1 MLEML
6 CVNGNSAKIKVLR
19 TNAELVHNL
28 PCPYTL
34 DWMLKARMGLA
45 GPKGPTEKRSSELVG
60 GLYLVGAR
68 GKFCALITERQLTI
82 ERFDGKGVRLDLS
95 AIERMRHLK
104 IPMLPSGS
112 ILLGLV
118 AMYLGITT
126 IVAPISWLA
135 VGTGASI
142 ILANVVS
149 RYSILAIETGSG
161 DRHLISG
168 SESNLLKL
176 CLIVDRVRHGSP
188 IEEALLGLE
197 NLESEVPVFPS
208 IRDATGQLGQQSL
221 VSLPEYF
228 PPVNLAQ
235 ERKEDLQ
242 VETGFGS
249 EEKSD
254 FFDFP
259 AIGDFSEPKGVRE
272 SEIRETS
279 RTHES
284 SNSMKQNAYE
294 RAWGVTEAP
303 NWYQEKEEARVSDN
317 RIDTAFSDAAK
328 GLDMF
333 APGGL
338 FDSEASTESVGN
350 DMGLFDFDQD
360 IGSIEEVDKMK
371 SSAQMIKRAH
381 EEFGAPSEPYSGALL
396 PPPTDEA
403 VRQECRAGVVRQ
415 ARARQELRSQR
426 SSELGIQA
434 ANLEDYPALNK
445 LASTMSG
452 TRAVKSS
459 RSRGTSGGWLSRL
472 LSPSSSL
479 DRRESGKSTSSEIET
494 ERFQTSQHMR
504 LRSDQEHQAELT
516 SRIRAMRNTNIGS
529 STAKD
534 KLDSIVRSLSGERK
548 EHAIMID
555 GPNDSLKFGQLKP
568 TSSKD
573 DPNPLPGLRR
583 LG

>member
-1 MLEML
+1 ML
-6 CVNGNSAKIKVLR
+6 
-19 TNAELVHNL
+19 T
-28 PCPYTL
+28 
-34 DWMLKARMGLA
+34 ARMGLA
-45 GPKGPTEKRSSELVG
+45 GPMGPTEKRRSELVG

-95 AIERMRHLK
+95 AIDRMRHLK

-112 ILLGLV
+112 ILLGLI
-118 AMYLGITT
+118 AIYLGITT

-142 ILANVVS
+142 ILANLVS

-208 IRDATGQLGQQSL
+208 ISDASGQLGQQSR

-228 PPVNLAQ
+228 PQMSLAQ

-242 VETGFGS
+242 PETGFVID
-249 EEKSD
+249 EKSD
-254 FFDFP
+254 SLGFP
-259 AIGDFSEPKGVRE
+259 SIGGFSEPGEVGE
-272 SEIRETS
+272 YEIREAID
-279 RTHES
+279 THGPGS
-284 SNSMKQNAYE
+284 STKQNAYE

-303 NWYQEKEEARVSDN
+303 NWYQEKEEAKISDN
-317 RIDTAFSDAAK
+317 RINTAFSDAAK
-328 GLDMF
+328 DLDMF

-338 FDSEASTESVGN
+338 FDSEASTETVGN
-350 DMGLFDFDQD
+350 EMGLFDFDRD
-360 IGSIEEVDKMK
+360 VVAVEEVDKPQ

-381 EEFGAPSEPYSGALL
+381 EEFGAPSEPYSGGLL

-403 VRQECRAGVVRQ
+403 VREECRAGVVRQ
-415 ARARQELRSQR
+415 ARARQELRNQR
-426 SSELGIQA
+426 YSELGIQA
-434 ANLEDYPALNK
+434 TNLEDYPALNK

-452 TRAVKSS
+452 TGAAKSI
-459 RSRGTSGGWLSRL
+459 RRRGASGGWLARL

-479 DRRESGKSTSSEIET
+479 DGRESSNRTSSEIET
-494 ERFQTSQHMR
+494 ERFQTSQHVR
-504 LRSDQEHQAELT
+504 LRSDQDHQSELT
-516 SRIRAMRNTNIGS
+516 SRIRTLRNTNIGS

-534 KLDSIVRSLSGERK
+534 KLDSIVRNLSGERN
-548 EHAIMID
+548 ENRFIVD
-555 GPNDSLKFGQLKP
+555 GPNDSLKFSQLKP
-568 TSSKD
+568 TSSRD

>member
-1 MLEML
+1 
-6 CVNGNSAKIKVLR
+6 
-19 TNAELVHNL
+19 
-28 PCPYTL
+28 
-34 DWMLKARMGLA
+34 MGLA
-45 GPKGPTEKRSSELVG
+45 GPMGPTEKRRSELVG

-95 AIERMRHLK
+95 AIDRMRHLK

-112 ILLGLV
+112 ILLGLIAV
-118 AMYLGITT
+118 YLGITT

-168 SESNLLKL
+168 SESSLLKL

-208 IRDATGQLGQQSL
+208 IRDATGQLGQQPR
-221 VSLPEYF
+221 VALPEYF
-228 PPVNLAQ
+228 PPMDLAQ
-235 ERKEDLQ
+235 EKKEDLQ
-242 VETGFGS
+242 AETGFGIG
-249 EEKSD
+249 ENSD
-254 FFDFP
+254 FFGFSSV
-259 AIGDFSEPKGVRE
+259 GDFSEPKEIRE
-272 SEIRETS
+272 SEIIDADHS
-279 RTHES
+279 HKPS
-284 SNSMKQNAYE
+284 SSTKQNAYE

-303 NWYQEKEEARVSDN
+303 NWYQEKEEPGISDN

-333 APGGL
+333 SPGGL
-338 FDSEASTESVGN
+338 FDSEADKEAVGN
-350 DMGLFDFDQD
+350 DMGLFDTDRD
-360 IGSIEEVDKMK
+360 LVSNEEVDKLQ

-381 EEFGAPSEPYSGALL
+381 EEFGAPSEPYTGELL

-403 VRQECRAGVVRQ
+403 VRKECRAGVVRQ
-415 ARARQELRSQR
+415 ARARQELRSRR
-426 SSELGIQA
+426 SSELGIQTT
-434 ANLEDYPALNK
+434 NLEDYPALNK

-452 TRAVKSS
+452 TGSTKSI
-459 RSRGTSGGWLSRL
+459 RRRGSSGGWLSRL
-472 LSPSSSL
+472 LSPGSSL
-479 DRRESGKSTSSEIET
+479 DGRESGKRASSEIET

-504 LRSDQEHQAELT
+504 LRSDQDHQAELT
-516 SRIRAMRNTNIGS
+516 SRIRTMRNTNIGS
-529 STAKD
+529 STARD
-534 KLDSIVRSLSGERK
+534 KLDSIVRNLSGERNDN
-548 EHAIMID
+548 AVTID
-555 GPNDSLKFGQLKP
+555 GPNDSLKFSQLKP
-568 TSSKD
+568 TSSRD

>member
-1 MLEML
+1 
-6 CVNGNSAKIKVLR
+6 
-19 TNAELVHNL
+19 
-28 PCPYTL
+28 
-34 DWMLKARMGLA
+34 MGLA
-45 GPKGPTEKRSSELVG
+45 GPMGPTEKRRSELVG

-112 ILLGLV
+112 ILLGLI
-118 AMYLGITT
+118 AIYLGITT
-126 IVAPISWLA
+126 IVAPMSWLA

-161 DRHLISG
+161 DRHLVSG

-176 CLIVDRVRHGSP
+176 CLIVDRIRHGSP

-208 IRDATGQLGQQSL
+208 IRDATGQLGQESR

-228 PPVNLAQ
+228 PPVNFSQ

-242 VETGFGS
+242 VETRLDREERS
-249 EEKSD
+249 E

-259 AIGDFSEPKGVRE
+259 SMGDFSKPKEVDD
-272 SEIRETS
+272 SEIG
-279 RTHES
+279 ES
-284 SNSMKQNAYE
+284 IRPDVPVSSTKQNAYE

-303 NWYQEKEEARVSDN
+303 NWYKEKEKDRVSDS

-338 FDSEASTESVGN
+338 FDSEVTTESVGN

-360 IGSIEEVDKMK
+360 VVSVEEEDRVR
-371 SSAQMIKRAH
+371 SSSQMIKRAH

-415 ARARQELRSQR
+415 ARARQELRNQG
-426 SSELGIQA
+426 SSELPIQT

-452 TRAVKSS
+452 SRAKNSNRSS
-459 RSRGTSGGWLSRL
+459 GASGGWLSRL

-479 DRRESGKSTSSEIET
+479 DRRGSGKRGSSEIET

-504 LRSDQEHQAELT
+504 LRSDQDHQAELT
-516 SRIRAMRNTNIGS
+516 SRIRAMRNTNIGT

-534 KLDSIVRSLSGERK
+534 KLDSIVRNLSGERN
-548 EHAIMID
+548 EQAIMID
-555 GPNDSLKFGQLKP
+555 GPNDSLKFSQLKP

>member
-1 MLEML
+1 ML
-6 CVNGNSAKIKVLR
+6 
-19 TNAELVHNL
+19 T
-28 PCPYTL
+28 
-34 DWMLKARMGLA
+34 ARMGLA
-45 GPKGPTEKRSSELVG
+45 GPKGPTEWRRSELVG

-95 AIERMRHLK
+95 AIDRMRHLK

-112 ILLGLV
+112 ILLGLI
-118 AMYLGITT
+118 AIYLGITT

-142 ILANVVS
+142 ILANLVS

-208 IRDATGQLGQQSL
+208 ISDASGQLGQKSR
-221 VSLPEYF
+221 VYLPEYF
-228 PPVNLAQ
+228 PQMSLAQ

-242 VETGFGS
+242 PETGFVMD
-249 EEKSD
+249 EKSD
-254 FFDFP
+254 SLGFP
-259 AIGDFSEPKGVRE
+259 SIGGFSEPGEVGE
-272 SEIRETS
+272 YEIREAID
-279 RTHES
+279 THGPGS
-284 SNSMKQNAYE
+284 STKQNAYE

-303 NWYQEKEEARVSDN
+303 NWYQEKEEAKISDN
-317 RIDTAFSDAAK
+317 RINTAFSDAAK
-328 GLDMF
+328 DLDMF

-338 FDSEASTESVGN
+338 FDSEASTETVGN
-350 DMGLFDFDQD
+350 EMGLFDLDRD
-360 IGSIEEVDKMK
+360 VVAVEEVDKPQ

-381 EEFGAPSEPYSGALL
+381 EEFGAPSEPYSGGLL

-403 VRQECRAGVVRQ
+403 VREECRAGVVRQ
-415 ARARQELRSQR
+415 ARARQELRNQR
-426 SSELGIQA
+426 YSELGIQA
-434 ANLEDYPALNK
+434 TNLEDYPALNK

-452 TRAVKSS
+452 TGAAKSI
-459 RSRGTSGGWLSRL
+459 RRRGASGGWLARL

-479 DRRESGKSTSSEIET
+479 DGRESSNRTSSEIET
-494 ERFQTSQHMR
+494 ERFQTSQHVR
-504 LRSDQEHQAELT
+504 LRSDQDHQSELT
-516 SRIRAMRNTNIGS
+516 SRIRTLRNTNIGS

-534 KLDSIVRSLSGERK
+534 KLDSIVRNLSGERN
-548 EHAIMID
+548 ENRFIVD
-555 GPNDSLKFGQLKP
+555 GPNDSLKFSQLKP
-568 TSSKD
+568 TSSRD

>member
-1 MLEML
+1 
-6 CVNGNSAKIKVLR
+6 
-19 TNAELVHNL
+19 
-28 PCPYTL
+28 
-34 DWMLKARMGLA
+34 MGLA
-45 GPKGPTEKRSSELVG
+45 GPMGPTEKRRSELVG

-95 AIERMRHLK
+95 AIDRMRHLK

-112 ILLGLV
+112 ILLGLI
-118 AMYLGITT
+118 AIYLGITT

-161 DRHLISG
+161 DRHLVSG

-208 IRDATGQLGQQSL
+208 IRDATGQLGQQSQ

-228 PPVNLAQ
+228 PPMDLAQ
-235 ERKEDLQ
+235 ERKENLQ
-242 VETGFGS
+242 AETGFGT

-254 FFDFP
+254 LFDFP
-259 AIGDFSEPKGVRE
+259 TVVDFSEPEEDRE
-272 SEIRETS
+272 REIREAS
-279 RTHES
+279 HAQQS
-284 SNSMKQNAYE
+284 SSSTKQNAYE

-303 NWYQEKEEARVSDN
+303 NWYQEKEEPSISDN

-350 DMGLFDFDQD
+350 DMGLFDFDRDVVAVQ
-360 IGSIEEVDKMK
+360 EVDKLQ

-403 VRQECRAGVVRQ
+403 VRDECRAGVVRQ
-415 ARARQELRSQR
+415 ARARQELRSRR
-426 SSELGIQA
+426 SSELGIQTT
-434 ANLEDYPALNK
+434 NLEDYPALNK

-452 TRAVKSS
+452 TGTTKSI
-459 RSRGTSGGWLSRL
+459 RRRGSSGGWLSRL

-479 DRRESGKSTSSEIET
+479 DGRVSGKRASSEIET

-504 LRSDQEHQAELT
+504 LRSDQDHQAELT
-516 SRIRAMRNTNIGS
+516 SRIRTMRNTNIGS

-534 KLDSIVRSLSGERK
+534 KLDSIVRNLSGERN
-548 EHAIMID
+548 ENAVTID
-555 GPNDSLKFGQLKP
+555 GPNDSLKFSQLKP
-568 TSSKD
+568 TSSRD

>member
-1 MLEML
+1 
-6 CVNGNSAKIKVLR
+6 
-19 TNAELVHNL
+19 
-28 PCPYTL
+28 
-34 DWMLKARMGLA
+34 MGLA
-45 GPKGPTEKRSSELVG
+45 GPMGPTEKRRSELVG

-95 AIERMRHLK
+95 AIDRMRHLK

-112 ILLGLV
+112 ILLGLI
-118 AMYLGITT
+118 AIYLGITT

-208 IRDATGQLGQQSL
+208 IRDATGQLGQQSR

-228 PPVNLAQ
+228 PPMDLAQ

-242 VETGFGS
+242 AKTGFGI

-254 FFDFP
+254 FFSFP
-259 AIGDFSEPKGVRE
+259 SVEDFSKPEEVRE
-272 SEIRETS
+272 PEIREAS
-279 RTHES
+279 HAQES
-284 SNSMKQNAYE
+284 GSSTKQNAYE

-303 NWYQEKEEARVSDN
+303 NWYQEKEEPSISDN

-350 DMGLFDFDQD
+350 DMGLFDFDRD
-360 IGSIEEVDKMK
+360 LVAVEEVDKLQ

-415 ARARQELRSQR
+415 ARARQELRSRR
-426 SSELGIQA
+426 SSELGIQTT
-434 ANLEDYPALNK
+434 NLEDYPALNK

-452 TRAVKSS
+452 TGTTKSI
-459 RSRGTSGGWLSRL
+459 RRGGSSGGWLSRL

-479 DRRESGKSTSSEIET
+479 DGRVSGKRTSSEIET

-504 LRSDQEHQAELT
+504 LRSDQDHQAELT
-516 SRIRAMRNTNIGS
+516 SRIRTMRNTNIGS

-534 KLDSIVRSLSGERK
+534 KLDSIVRNLSGERN
-548 EHAIMID
+548 ENAVTID
-555 GPNDSLKFGQLKP
+555 GPNDSLKFSQLKP
-568 TSSKD
+568 TSSRD

>member
-1 MLEML
+1 
-6 CVNGNSAKIKVLR
+6 
-19 TNAELVHNL
+19 
-28 PCPYTL
+28 
-34 DWMLKARMGLA
+34 MGLA
-45 GPKGPTEKRSSELVG
+45 GPMGPTEKRRSELVG

-95 AIERMRHLK
+95 AIDRMRHLK

-112 ILLGLV
+112 ILLGLI
-118 AMYLGITT
+118 AIYLGITT

-161 DRHLISG
+161 DRHLVSG

-208 IRDATGQLGQQSL
+208 IRDATGQLGQQSQ

-228 PPVNLAQ
+228 PPMDLAQ
-235 ERKEDLQ
+235 ERKENLQ
-242 VETGFGS
+242 AETGFGT

-254 FFDFP
+254 LFDFP
-259 AIGDFSEPKGVRE
+259 TVVDFSEPEEDRE
-272 SEIRETS
+272 REIREAS
-279 RTHES
+279 HAQQS
-284 SNSMKQNAYE
+284 SSSTKQNAYE

-303 NWYQEKEEARVSDN
+303 NWYQEKEEPSISDN

-350 DMGLFDFDQD
+350 DMGLFDFDRDVVAVQ
-360 IGSIEEVDKMK
+360 EVDKLQ

-403 VRQECRAGVVRQ
+403 VRDECRAGVVRQ
-415 ARARQELRSQR
+415 ARARQELRSR
-426 SSELGIQA
+426 RPSELGIQTT
-434 ANLEDYPALNK
+434 NLEDYPALNK
-445 LASTMSG
+445 LASTMTG
-452 TRAVKSS
+452 TGATKSI
-459 RSRGTSGGWLSRL
+459 RRRGSSGGWLSRL

-479 DRRESGKSTSSEIET
+479 DGRESGKRTSSEIEV

-504 LRSDQEHQAELT
+504 LRSDQDHQAELT
-516 SRIRAMRNTNIGS
+516 SRIRTMRNTNIGS

-534 KLDSIVRSLSGERK
+534 KLDSIVRNLSGERN
-548 EHAIMID
+548 ENAVTID
-555 GPNDSLKFGQLKP
+555 GPNDSLKFSQLKP
-568 TSSKD
+568 TSSRD

>member
-1 MLEML
+1 
-6 CVNGNSAKIKVLR
+6 
-19 TNAELVHNL
+19 
-28 PCPYTL
+28 
-34 DWMLKARMGLA
+34 MGLA
-45 GPKGPTEKRSSELVG
+45 GPMGPTEKRRSELVG

-95 AIERMRHLK
+95 AIDRMRHLK

-112 ILLGLV
+112 ILLGLI
-118 AMYLGITT
+118 AIYLGITT

-142 ILANVVS
+142 ILANLVS

-208 IRDATGQLGQQSL
+208 ISDASGQLGQQSR

-228 PPVNLAQ
+228 PQMSLAQ

-242 VETGFGS
+242 PETGFVMD
-249 EEKSD
+249 EKSD
-254 FFDFP
+254 SLGFP
-259 AIGDFSEPKGVRE
+259 SIGGFSEPGEVGE
-272 SEIRETS
+272 YEIRDAID
-279 RTHES
+279 THGPGS
-284 SNSMKQNAYE
+284 STKQNAYE

-303 NWYQEKEEARVSDN
+303 NWYQEKEEAKISDN
-317 RIDTAFSDAAK
+317 RINTAFSDAAK
-328 GLDMF
+328 DLDMF

-338 FDSEASTESVGN
+338 FDSEASTETVGN
-350 DMGLFDFDQD
+350 EMGLFDFDRD
-360 IGSIEEVDKMK
+360 LVAVEEVDKPQ

-381 EEFGAPSEPYSGALL
+381 EEFGAPSEPYSGGLL

-403 VRQECRAGVVRQ
+403 VREECRAGVVRQ
-415 ARARQELRSQR
+415 ARARQELRNQR
-426 SSELGIQA
+426 YSELGIQA
-434 ANLEDYPALNK
+434 TNLEDYPALNK

-452 TRAVKSS
+452 TGAAKSI
-459 RSRGTSGGWLSRL
+459 RRRGASGGWLARL

-479 DRRESGKSTSSEIET
+479 DGRESSNRTSSEIET
-494 ERFQTSQHMR
+494 ERFQTSQHVR
-504 LRSDQEHQAELT
+504 LRSDQDHQSELT
-516 SRIRAMRNTNIGS
+516 SRIRTLRNTNIGS

-534 KLDSIVRSLSGERK
+534 KLDSIVRNLSGERN
-548 EHAIMID
+548 ENRFIVD
-555 GPNDSLKFGQLKP
+555 GPNDSLKFSQLKP
-568 TSSKD
+568 TSSRD

>member
-1 MLEML
+1 
-6 CVNGNSAKIKVLR
+6 
-19 TNAELVHNL
+19 
-28 PCPYTL
+28 
-34 DWMLKARMGLA
+34 MGLA
-45 GPKGPTEKRSSELVG
+45 GPMGPTEKRRSELVG

-95 AIERMRHLK
+95 AIDRMRHLK

-112 ILLGLV
+112 ILLGLI
-118 AMYLGITT
+118 AIYLGITT

-208 IRDATGQLGQQSL
+208 IRDATGQLGQQSR

-228 PPVNLAQ
+228 PPIDLAQ

-242 VETGFGS
+242 AKTGFGI

-254 FFDFP
+254 FFSFP
-259 AIGDFSEPKGVRE
+259 SVEDFSKPEEVRE
-272 SEIRETS
+272 PEIREAS
-279 RTHES
+279 HAQES
-284 SNSMKQNAYE
+284 GSSTKQNAYE

-303 NWYQEKEEARVSDN
+303 NWYQEKEEPSISDN

-350 DMGLFDFDQD
+350 DMGLFDFDRDAIAVQ
-360 IGSIEEVDKMK
+360 EVDKLQ

-403 VRQECRAGVVRQ
+403 VREECRAGVVRQ
-415 ARARQELRSQR
+415 ARARQELRSRR
-426 SSELGIQA
+426 SSELGIQTT
-434 ANLEDYPALNK
+434 NLEDYPALNK

-452 TRAVKSS
+452 TGSTKSI
-459 RSRGTSGGWLSRL
+459 RRRGSSGGWLSRL

-479 DRRESGKSTSSEIET
+479 DGRDSGKRASSVIEI

-504 LRSDQEHQAELT
+504 LRSDQDHQAELT
-516 SRIRAMRNTNIGS
+516 SRIRTMRNTNIGS

-534 KLDSIVRSLSGERK
+534 KLDSIVRNLSGERN
-548 EHAIMID
+548 ENAVTID
-555 GPNDSLKFGQLKP
+555 GPNDSLKFSQLKP
-568 TSSKD
+568 TSSRD

>member
-1 MLEML
+1 
-6 CVNGNSAKIKVLR
+6 
-19 TNAELVHNL
+19 
-28 PCPYTL
+28 
-34 DWMLKARMGLA
+34 MGLA
-45 GPKGPTEKRSSELVG
+45 GPMGPTEKRRSELVG

-95 AIERMRHLK
+95 AIDRMRHLK

-112 ILLGLV
+112 ILLGLI
-118 AMYLGITT
+118 AIYLGITT

-208 IRDATGQLGQQSL
+208 IRDATGQLGQQSR

-228 PPVNLAQ
+228 PPMDLAQ

-242 VETGFGS
+242 AETGFGI

-254 FFDFP
+254 FFSFP
-259 AIGDFSEPKGVRE
+259 SVEDFSKPEEVRE
-272 SEIRETS
+272 PEIREAS
-279 RTHES
+279 HAQES
-284 SNSMKQNAYE
+284 GSSTKQNAYE

-303 NWYQEKEEARVSDN
+303 NWYQEKEEPSISDN

-350 DMGLFDFDQD
+350 DMGLFDFDRD
-360 IGSIEEVDKMK
+360 VVAVEEVDKLQ

-415 ARARQELRSQR
+415 ARARQELRSRR
-426 SSELGIQA
+426 SSELGIQTT
-434 ANLEDYPALNK
+434 NLEDYPALNK

-452 TRAVKSS
+452 TGTTKSI
-459 RSRGTSGGWLSRL
+459 RRRGSSGGWLSRL

-479 DRRESGKSTSSEIET
+479 DGRVSGKRTSSEIET

-504 LRSDQEHQAELT
+504 LRSDQDHQAELT
-516 SRIRAMRNTNIGS
+516 SRIRTMRNTNIGS

-534 KLDSIVRSLSGERK
+534 KLDSIVRNLSGERN
-548 EHAIMID
+548 ENAVTID
-555 GPNDSLKFGQLKP
+555 GPNDSLKFSQLKP
-568 TSSKD
+568 TSSRD

>member
-1 MLEML
+1 ML
-6 CVNGNSAKIKVLR
+6 
-19 TNAELVHNL
+19 T
-28 PCPYTL
+28 
-34 DWMLKARMGLA
+34 ARMGLA
-45 GPKGPTEKRSSELVG
+45 GPMGPTEKRRSELVG

-95 AIERMRHLK
+95 AIDRMRHLK

-112 ILLGLV
+112 ILLGLI
-118 AMYLGITT
+118 AIYLGITT

-142 ILANVVS
+142 ILANLVS

-208 IRDATGQLGQQSL
+208 ISDVSGQLGQQSR

-228 PPVNLAQ
+228 PQMSLAQ

-242 VETGFGS
+242 SETGFGMD
-249 EEKSD
+249 EKSD
-254 FFDFP
+254 SFGFP
-259 AIGDFSEPKGVRE
+259 SIGGFSEPGEVGE
-272 SEIRETS
+272 YEIREENNP
-279 RTHES
+279 HGS
-284 SNSMKQNAYE
+284 SSSTKQNAYE

-303 NWYQEKEEARVSDN
+303 NWYQEKEEAKISDN
-317 RIDTAFSDAAK
+317 RINTAFSDAAK
-328 GLDMF
+328 DLDMF

-338 FDSEASTESVGN
+338 FDSEASTETVGN
-350 DMGLFDFDQD
+350 EMGLFDFDRD
-360 IGSIEEVDKMK
+360 VVAVEEVDKPQ

-381 EEFGAPSEPYSGALL
+381 EEFGAPSEPYSGGLL

-403 VRQECRAGVVRQ
+403 VREECRAGVVRQ
-415 ARARQELRSQR
+415 ARARQELRNQR
-426 SSELGIQA
+426 YSELGIQA
-434 ANLEDYPALNK
+434 TNLEDYPALNK

-452 TRAVKSS
+452 TGAAKSI
-459 RSRGTSGGWLSRL
+459 RRRGASGGWLARL

-479 DRRESGKSTSSEIET
+479 DGRESSNRTSSEIET
-494 ERFQTSQHMR
+494 ERFQTSQHVR
-504 LRSDQEHQAELT
+504 LRSDQDHQSELT
-516 SRIRAMRNTNIGS
+516 SRIRTLRNTNIGS

-534 KLDSIVRSLSGERK
+534 KLDSIVRNLSGERN
-548 EHAIMID
+548 ENRFIVD
-555 GPNDSLKFGQLKP
+555 GPNDSLKFSQLKP
-568 TSSKD
+568 TSSRD

>member
-1 MLEML
+1 
-6 CVNGNSAKIKVLR
+6 
-19 TNAELVHNL
+19 
-28 PCPYTL
+28 
-34 DWMLKARMGLA
+34 MGLA
-45 GPKGPTEKRSSELVG
+45 GPMGPTEKRRSELVG

-95 AIERMRHLK
+95 AIDRMRHLK

-112 ILLGLV
+112 ILLGLIAV
-118 AMYLGITT
+118 YLGITT

-149 RYSILAIETGSG
+149 RYSILAIETSSG

-168 SESNLLKL
+168 SESSLLKL

-208 IRDATGQLGQQSL
+208 IRDATGQLGQQPR
-221 VSLPEYF
+221 VALPEYF
-228 PPVNLAQ
+228 PPMDLAQ
-235 ERKEDLQ
+235 EKKEDLQ
-242 VETGFGS
+242 AETGFGIG
-249 EEKSD
+249 ENSD
-254 FFDFP
+254 FFGFSSV
-259 AIGDFSEPKGVRE
+259 GDFSEPKEVRE
-272 SEIRETS
+272 SEIIEADHS
-279 RTHES
+279 HKPS
-284 SNSMKQNAYE
+284 SSTKQNAYE

-303 NWYQEKEEARVSDN
+303 NWYQEKEEPGISDN

-338 FDSEASTESVGN
+338 FDSEANKEAVGN
-350 DMGLFDFDQD
+350 DMGLFDTDRD
-360 IGSIEEVDKMK
+360 LVSNEEVDKLQ

-381 EEFGAPSEPYSGALL
+381 EEFGAPSEPYTGELL

-403 VRQECRAGVVRQ
+403 VRKECRAGVVRQ
-415 ARARQELRSQR
+415 ARARQELRSRR
-426 SSELGIQA
+426 SSELGIQTT
-434 ANLEDYPALNK
+434 NLEDYPALNK

-452 TRAVKSS
+452 TGSTKSI
-459 RSRGTSGGWLSRL
+459 RRRGSSGGWLSRL

-479 DRRESGKSTSSEIET
+479 DGRDSGKRASSVIEI

-504 LRSDQEHQAELT
+504 LRSDQDHQAELT
-516 SRIRAMRNTNIGS
+516 SRIRTMRNTNIGS
-529 STAKD
+529 STARD
-534 KLDSIVRSLSGERK
+534 KLDSIVRNLSGERNDN
-548 EHAIMID
+548 AVTID
-555 GPNDSLKFGQLKP
+555 GPNDSLKFSQLKP
-568 TSSKD
+568 TSSRD

>member
-1 MLEML
+1 M
-6 CVNGNSAKIKVLR
+6 
-19 TNAELVHNL
+19 
-28 PCPYTL
+28 
-34 DWMLKARMGLA
+34 
-45 GPKGPTEKRSSELVG
+45 GPTEKRRSELVG

-95 AIERMRHLK
+95 AIDRMRHLK

-112 ILLGLV
+112 ILLGLI
-118 AMYLGITT
+118 AIYLGITT

-142 ILANVVS
+142 ILANLVS

-208 IRDATGQLGQQSL
+208 ISDASGQLGQQSR

-228 PPVNLAQ
+228 PQMSLAQ

-242 VETGFGS
+242 PETGFVMD
-249 EEKSD
+249 EKSD
-254 FFDFP
+254 SLGFP
-259 AIGDFSEPKGVRE
+259 SIGGFSEPGEVGE
-272 SEIRETS
+272 YEIREAID
-279 RTHES
+279 THGPGS
-284 SNSMKQNAYE
+284 STKQNAYE

-303 NWYQEKEEARVSDN
+303 NWYQEKEEAKISDN
-317 RIDTAFSDAAK
+317 RINTAFSDAAK
-328 GLDMF
+328 DLDMF

-338 FDSEASTESVGN
+338 FDSEASTETVGN
-350 DMGLFDFDQD
+350 EMGLFDFDRD
-360 IGSIEEVDKMK
+360 VVAVEEVDKPQ

-403 VRQECRAGVVRQ
+403 VREECRAGVVRQ
-415 ARARQELRSQR
+415 ARARQELRNQR
-426 SSELGIQA
+426 YSELGIQA
-434 ANLEDYPALNK
+434 TNLEDYPALNK

-452 TRAVKSS
+452 TGAAKSI
-459 RSRGTSGGWLSRL
+459 RRRGASGGWLARL

-479 DRRESGKSTSSEIET
+479 DGRESSNRTSSEIET
-494 ERFQTSQHMR
+494 ERFQTSQHVR
-504 LRSDQEHQAELT
+504 LRSDQDHQSELT
-516 SRIRAMRNTNIGS
+516 SRIRTLRNTNIGS

-534 KLDSIVRSLSGERK
+534 KLDSIVRNLSGERN
-548 EHAIMID
+548 ENRFIVD
-555 GPNDSLKFGQLKP
+555 GPNDSLKFSQLKP
-568 TSSKD
+568 TSSRD

>member
-1 MLEML
+1 ML
-6 CVNGNSAKIKVLR
+6 
-19 TNAELVHNL
+19 T
-28 PCPYTL
+28 
-34 DWMLKARMGLA
+34 ARMGLA
-45 GPKGPTEKRSSELVG
+45 GPMGPTEKRRSELVG

-82 ERFDGKGVRLDLS
+82 ERFDGKGVRLNLS
-95 AIERMRHLK
+95 AIDRMRHLK

-112 ILLGLV
+112 ILLGLI
-118 AMYLGITT
+118 AIYLGITT

-142 ILANVVS
+142 ILANLVS

-208 IRDATGQLGQQSL
+208 ISDASGQLGQQSR

-228 PPVNLAQ
+228 PQMSLAQ

-242 VETGFGS
+242 PETGFVMD
-249 EEKSD
+249 EKSD
-254 FFDFP
+254 SLGFP
-259 AIGDFSEPKGVRE
+259 SIGGFSEPGEVGE
-272 SEIRETS
+272 YEIREAID
-279 RTHES
+279 THGPGS
-284 SNSMKQNAYE
+284 STKQNAYE

-303 NWYQEKEEARVSDN
+303 NWYQEKEEAKISDN

-328 GLDMF
+328 DLDMF

-338 FDSEASTESVGN
+338 FDSEASTETVGN
-350 DMGLFDFDQD
+350 ETGLFDFDRD
-360 IGSIEEVDKMK
+360 VVAVEEVDKPQ

-381 EEFGAPSEPYSGALL
+381 EEFGAPSEPYSGGLL

-403 VRQECRAGVVRQ
+403 VREECRAGVVRQ
-415 ARARQELRSQR
+415 ARARQELRNQR
-426 SSELGIQA
+426 YSELGIQA
-434 ANLEDYPALNK
+434 TNLEDYPALNK

-452 TRAVKSS
+452 TGATKSI
-459 RSRGTSGGWLSRL
+459 RRRGASGGWLSRL

-479 DRRESGKSTSSEIET
+479 DGRESSNRTSSEIET
-494 ERFQTSQHMR
+494 ERFQTSQHVR
-504 LRSDQEHQAELT
+504 LRSDQDHQSELT
-516 SRIRAMRNTNIGS
+516 SRIRTLRNTNIGS

-534 KLDSIVRSLSGERK
+534 KLDSIVRNLSGERN
-548 EHAIMID
+548 ENRFIVD
-555 GPNDSLKFGQLKP
+555 GPNDSLKFSQLKP
-568 TSSKD
+568 TSSRD

>member
-1 MLEML
+1 
-6 CVNGNSAKIKVLR
+6 
-19 TNAELVHNL
+19 
-28 PCPYTL
+28 
-34 DWMLKARMGLA
+34 MGLA
-45 GPKGPTEKRSSELVG
+45 GPMGPTEKRRSELVG

-95 AIERMRHLK
+95 AIDRMRHLK

-112 ILLGLV
+112 ILLGLI
-118 AMYLGITT
+118 AIYLGITT

-208 IRDATGQLGQQSL
+208 IRDATGQLGQQSR

-228 PPVNLAQ
+228 PPMDLAQ

-242 VETGFGS
+242 AETGFGI

-254 FFDFP
+254 FFSFP
-259 AIGDFSEPKGVRE
+259 SVEDFSKPEEVRE
-272 SEIRETS
+272 PEIREAS
-279 RTHES
+279 HAQES
-284 SNSMKQNAYE
+284 GSSTKQNAYE

-303 NWYQEKEEARVSDN
+303 NWYQEKEEPSISDN

-350 DMGLFDFDQD
+350 DMGLFDFDRD
-360 IGSIEEVDKMK
+360 LVAVEEVDKLQ

-415 ARARQELRSQR
+415 ARARQELRSRR
-426 SSELGIQA
+426 SSELGIQTT
-434 ANLEDYPALNK
+434 NLEDYPALNK

-452 TRAVKSS
+452 TGTTKTIR
-459 RSRGTSGGWLSRL
+459 RGGSSGGWLSRL

-479 DRRESGKSTSSEIET
+479 DGRVSGKRTSSEIET

-504 LRSDQEHQAELT
+504 LRSDQDHQAELT
-516 SRIRAMRNTNIGS
+516 SRIRTMRNTNIGS

-534 KLDSIVRSLSGERK
+534 KLDSIVRNLSGERN
-548 EHAIMID
+548 ENAVTID
-555 GPNDSLKFGQLKP
+555 GPNDSLKFSQLKP
-568 TSSKD
+568 TSSRD

>member
-1 MLEML
+1 ML
-6 CVNGNSAKIKVLR
+6 
-19 TNAELVHNL
+19 T
-28 PCPYTL
+28 
-34 DWMLKARMGLA
+34 ARMGLA
-45 GPKGPTEKRSSELVG
+45 GPMGPTEKRRSELVG

-95 AIERMRHLK
+95 AIDRMRHLK

-112 ILLGLV
+112 ILLGLI
-118 AMYLGITT
+118 AIYLGITT

-142 ILANVVS
+142 ILANLVS

-208 IRDATGQLGQQSL
+208 ISDASGQLGQQSR

-228 PPVNLAQ
+228 PQMSLAQ

-242 VETGFGS
+242 PETGFVMD
-249 EEKSD
+249 EKSD
-254 FFDFP
+254 SLGFP
-259 AIGDFSEPKGVRE
+259 SIGGFSEPGEVGE
-272 SEIRETS
+272 YEIREAID
-279 RTHES
+279 THGPGS
-284 SNSMKQNAYE
+284 STKQNAYE

-303 NWYQEKEEARVSDN
+303 NWYQEKEEPSISDN

-350 DMGLFDFDQD
+350 DMGLFDFDRDVVAVQ
-360 IGSIEEVDKMK
+360 EVDKLQ

-403 VRQECRAGVVRQ
+403 VRDECRAGVVRQ
-415 ARARQELRSQR
+415 ARARQELRSRR
-426 SSELGIQA
+426 SSELGIQTT
-434 ANLEDYPALNK
+434 NLEDYPALNK
-445 LASTMSG
+445 LASTMTG
-452 TRAVKSS
+452 TGATKSI
-459 RSRGTSGGWLSRL
+459 RRRGSSGGWLSRL

-479 DRRESGKSTSSEIET
+479 DGRESGKRTSSEIEV

-504 LRSDQEHQAELT
+504 LRSDQDHQAELT
-516 SRIRAMRNTNIGS
+516 SRIRTMRNTNIGS

-534 KLDSIVRSLSGERK
+534 KLDSIVRNLSGERN
-548 EHAIMID
+548 ENRFIVD
-555 GPNDSLKFGQLKP
+555 GPNDSLKFSQLKP
-568 TSSKD
+568 TSSRD

>member
-1 MLEML
+1 
-6 CVNGNSAKIKVLR
+6 
-19 TNAELVHNL
+19 
-28 PCPYTL
+28 
-34 DWMLKARMGLA
+34 MGLA
-45 GPKGPTEKRSSELVG
+45 GPMGPTEKRRSELVG

-95 AIERMRHLK
+95 AIDRMRHLK

-112 ILLGLV
+112 ILLGLIAV
-118 AMYLGITT
+118 YLGITT

-168 SESNLLKL
+168 SESSLLKL

-208 IRDATGQLGQQSL
+208 IRDATGQLGQQPR
-221 VSLPEYF
+221 VALPEYF
-228 PPVNLAQ
+228 PPMDLAQ
-235 ERKEDLQ
+235 EKKEDSQ
-242 VETGFGS
+242 AETGFGIG
-249 EEKSD
+249 ENSD
-254 FFDFP
+254 FFGFSSV
-259 AIGDFSEPKGVRE
+259 GDFSEPKEVRE
-272 SEIRETS
+272 SEIIEADQS
-279 RTHES
+279 HKPS
-284 SNSMKQNAYE
+284 SSTKQNAYE

-303 NWYQEKEEARVSDN
+303 NWYQEKEEPGISDN

-338 FDSEASTESVGN
+338 FDSEANKEAVGN
-350 DMGLFDFDQD
+350 DMGLFDTDRD
-360 IGSIEEVDKMK
+360 LVSNEEVDKLQ

-381 EEFGAPSEPYSGALL
+381 EEFGAPSEPYTGELL

-403 VRQECRAGVVRQ
+403 VRKECRAGVVRQ
-415 ARARQELRSQR
+415 ARARQELRSRR
-426 SSELGIQA
+426 SSELGIQTT
-434 ANLEDYPALNK
+434 NLEDYPALNK

-452 TRAVKSS
+452 TGSTKSI
-459 RSRGTSGGWLSRL
+459 RRRGSSGGWLSRL

-479 DRRESGKSTSSEIET
+479 DGRDSGKRASSVIEI

-504 LRSDQEHQAELT
+504 LRSDQDHQAELT
-516 SRIRAMRNTNIGS
+516 SRIRTMRNTNIGS
-529 STAKD
+529 STARD
-534 KLDSIVRSLSGERK
+534 KLDSIVRNLSGKRNDN
-548 EHAIMID
+548 AVTID
-555 GPNDSLKFGQLKP
+555 GPHDSLKFSQLKP
-568 TSSKD
+568 TSSRG

>member
-1 MLEML
+1 
-6 CVNGNSAKIKVLR
+6 
-19 TNAELVHNL
+19 
-28 PCPYTL
+28 
-34 DWMLKARMGLA
+34 MGLA
-45 GPKGPTEKRSSELVG
+45 GPMGPTEKRRSELVG

-95 AIERMRHLK
+95 AIDRMRHLK

-112 ILLGLV
+112 ILLGLI
-118 AMYLGITT
+118 AIYLGITT
-126 IVAPISWLA
+126 IVAPISWWA
-135 VGTGASI
+135 VGTGATI
-142 ILANVVS
+142 ILSNVVS

-208 IRDATGQLGQQSL
+208 IRDATGQLGQQSQ

-228 PPVNLAQ
+228 PPMDLAQ

-242 VETGFGS
+242 TETGFGTD
-249 EEKSD
+249 EKSD
-254 FFDFP
+254 LFGFP
-259 AIGDFSEPKGVRE
+259 TVVDFSEPEEDRE
-272 SEIRETS
+272 REIREAS
-279 RTHES
+279 HAQQS
-284 SNSMKQNAYE
+284 SSSTKQNAYE

-303 NWYQEKEEARVSDN
+303 NWYQEKEEPSISDN

-350 DMGLFDFDQD
+350 DMGLFDFDRDVVAVQ
-360 IGSIEEVDKMK
+360 EVDKLQ

-403 VRQECRAGVVRQ
+403 VRDECRAGVVRQ
-415 ARARQELRSQR
+415 ARARQELRSRR
-426 SSELGIQA
+426 SSELGIQTT
-434 ANLEDYPALNK
+434 NLEDYPALNK

-452 TRAVKSS
+452 TGATKSI
-459 RSRGTSGGWLSRL
+459 RRRGSSGGWLSRL

-479 DRRESGKSTSSEIET
+479 DGRVSGKRTSSEIET

-504 LRSDQEHQAELT
+504 LRSDQDHQAELT
-516 SRIRAMRNTNIGS
+516 SRIRTMRNTNIGS

-534 KLDSIVRSLSGERK
+534 KLDSIVRNLSGERN
-548 EHAIMID
+548 ENTVMID
-555 GPNDSLKFGQLKP
+555 GPNDSLKFSQLKP
-568 TSSKD
+568 TSSRD

>member
-1 MLEML
+1 
-6 CVNGNSAKIKVLR
+6 
-19 TNAELVHNL
+19 
-28 PCPYTL
+28 
-34 DWMLKARMGLA
+34 MGLA
-45 GPKGPTEKRSSELVG
+45 GPMGPTEKRRSELVG

-95 AIERMRHLK
+95 AIDRMRHLK

-112 ILLGLV
+112 ILLGLI
-118 AMYLGITT
+118 AIYLGITT

-161 DRHLISG
+161 DRHLVSG

-208 IRDATGQLGQQSL
+208 IRDATGQLGQQSQ

-228 PPVNLAQ
+228 PPMDLAQ

-242 VETGFGS
+242 AKTGFGI

-254 FFDFP
+254 FFSFP
-259 AIGDFSEPKGVRE
+259 SVEDFSKPEEVRE
-272 SEIRETS
+272 PEIREAS
-279 RTHES
+279 HAQES
-284 SNSMKQNAYE
+284 GSSTKQNAYE

-303 NWYQEKEEARVSDN
+303 NWYQEKEEPSISDN

-350 DMGLFDFDQD
+350 DMGLFDFDRDVVAVQ
-360 IGSIEEVDKMK
+360 EVDKLQ

-415 ARARQELRSQR
+415 ARARQELRSRR
-426 SSELGIQA
+426 SSELGIQTT
-434 ANLEDYPALNK
+434 NLEDYPALNK

-452 TRAVKSS
+452 TGTTKSI
-459 RSRGTSGGWLSRL
+459 RRRGSSGGWLSRL

-479 DRRESGKSTSSEIET
+479 DGRVSGKRTSSEIET

-504 LRSDQEHQAELT
+504 LRSDQDHQAELT
-516 SRIRAMRNTNIGS
+516 SRIRTMRNTNIGS

-534 KLDSIVRSLSGERK
+534 KLDSIVRNLSGERN
-548 EHAIMID
+548 ENAVTID
-555 GPNDSLKFGQLKP
+555 GPNDSLKFSQLKP
-568 TSSKD
+568 TSSRD

>member
-1 MLEML
+1 
-6 CVNGNSAKIKVLR
+6 
-19 TNAELVHNL
+19 
-28 PCPYTL
+28 
-34 DWMLKARMGLA
+34 MGLA
-45 GPKGPTEKRSSELVG
+45 GPMGPTEKRRSELVG

-95 AIERMRHLK
+95 AIDRMRHLK

-112 ILLGLV
+112 ILLGLI
-118 AMYLGITT
+118 AIYLGITT

-161 DRHLISG
+161 DRHLVSG

-208 IRDATGQLGQQSL
+208 IRDATGQLGQQSR

-228 PPVNLAQ
+228 PPMDLAQ

-242 VETGFGS
+242 AKTGFGI

-254 FFDFP
+254 FFSFP
-259 AIGDFSEPKGVRE
+259 SVEDFSKPEEVRE
-272 SEIRETS
+272 PEIREAS
-279 RTHES
+279 HAQES
-284 SNSMKQNAYE
+284 GSSTKQNAYE

-303 NWYQEKEEARVSDN
+303 NWYQEKEEPSISDN

-350 DMGLFDFDQD
+350 DMGLFDFDRDVVAVQ
-360 IGSIEEVDKMK
+360 EVDKLQ

-403 VRQECRAGVVRQ
+403 VRDECRAGVVRQ
-415 ARARQELRSQR
+415 ARARQELRSRR
-426 SSELGIQA
+426 SSELGIQTT
-434 ANLEDYPALNK
+434 NLEDYPALNK

-452 TRAVKSS
+452 TGTTKSI
-459 RSRGTSGGWLSRL
+459 RRRGSSGGWLSRL

-479 DRRESGKSTSSEIET
+479 DGRVSGKRTSSEIET

-504 LRSDQEHQAELT
+504 LRSDQDHQAELT
-516 SRIRAMRNTNIGS
+516 SRIRTMRNTNIGS

-534 KLDSIVRSLSGERK
+534 KLDSIVRNLSGERN
-548 EHAIMID
+548 ENAVTID
-555 GPNDSLKFGQLKP
+555 GPNDSLKFSQLKP
-568 TSSKD
+568 TSSRD

>member
-1 MLEML
+1 
-6 CVNGNSAKIKVLR
+6 
-19 TNAELVHNL
+19 
-28 PCPYTL
+28 
-34 DWMLKARMGLA
+34 MGLA
-45 GPKGPTEKRSSELVG
+45 GPMGPTEKRRSELVG

-95 AIERMRHLK
+95 AIDRMRHLK

-112 ILLGLV
+112 ILLGLIAV
-118 AMYLGITT
+118 YLGITT

-168 SESNLLKL
+168 SESSLLKL

-208 IRDATGQLGQQSL
+208 IRDATGQLGQQPR
-221 VSLPEYF
+221 VALPEYF
-228 PPVNLAQ
+228 PPMDLAQ
-235 ERKEDLQ
+235 EKKEDLQ
-242 VETGFGS
+242 AETGFGIG
-249 EEKSD
+249 ENSD
-254 FFDFP
+254 FFGFSSV
-259 AIGDFSEPKGVRE
+259 GDFSEPKEIRE
-272 SEIRETS
+272 SEIIDADHS
-279 RTHES
+279 HKPS
-284 SNSMKQNAYE
+284 SSTKQNAYE

-303 NWYQEKEEARVSDN
+303 NWYQEKEEPGISDN

-338 FDSEASTESVGN
+338 FDSEADKEAVGN
-350 DMGLFDFDQD
+350 DMGLFDTDRD
-360 IGSIEEVDKMK
+360 LVSNEEVDKLQ

-381 EEFGAPSEPYSGALL
+381 EEFGAPSEPYTGELL

-403 VRQECRAGVVRQ
+403 VRKECRAGVVRQ
-415 ARARQELRSQR
+415 ARARQELRSRR
-426 SSELGIQA
+426 SSELGIQTT
-434 ANLEDYPALNK
+434 NLEDYPALNK

-452 TRAVKSS
+452 TGSTKSI
-459 RSRGTSGGWLSRL
+459 RRRGSSGGWLSRL

-479 DRRESGKSTSSEIET
+479 NGRDSGKRASSVIEI

-504 LRSDQEHQAELT
+504 LRSDQDHQAELT
-516 SRIRAMRNTNIGS
+516 SRIRTMRNTNIGS
-529 STAKD
+529 STARD
-534 KLDSIVRSLSGERK
+534 KLDSIVRNLSGERNDN
-548 EHAIMID
+548 AVTID
-555 GPNDSLKFGQLKP
+555 GPNDSLKFSQLKP
-568 TSSKD
+568 TSSRD

>member
-1 MLEML
+1 ML
-6 CVNGNSAKIKVLR
+6 
-19 TNAELVHNL
+19 T
-28 PCPYTL
+28 
-34 DWMLKARMGLA
+34 ARMGLA
-45 GPKGPTEKRSSELVG
+45 GPMGPTEKRRSELVG

-82 ERFDGKGVRLDLS
+82 ERFDGKGVRLNLS
-95 AIERMRHLK
+95 AIDRMRHLK

-112 ILLGLV
+112 ILLGLI
-118 AMYLGITT
+118 AIYLGITT

-142 ILANVVS
+142 ILANLVS

-208 IRDATGQLGQQSL
+208 ISDASGQLGQQSR

-228 PPVNLAQ
+228 PQMSLAQ

-242 VETGFGS
+242 PETGFVMD
-249 EEKSD
+249 EKSD
-254 FFDFP
+254 SLGFP
-259 AIGDFSEPKGVRE
+259 SIGGFSEPGEVGGY
-272 SEIRETS
+272 EIREAID
-279 RTHES
+279 THGPGS
-284 SNSMKQNAYE
+284 STKQNAYE

-303 NWYQEKEEARVSDN
+303 NWYQEKEEAKISDN
-317 RIDTAFSDAAK
+317 RINTAFSDAAK
-328 GLDMF
+328 DLDMF

-338 FDSEASTESVGN
+338 FDSEASTETVGN
-350 DMGLFDFDQD
+350 ETGLFDFDRD
-360 IGSIEEVDKMK
+360 VVAVEEVDKPQ

-403 VRQECRAGVVRQ
+403 VREECRAGVVRQ
-415 ARARQELRSQR
+415 ARARQELRSRR
-426 SSELGIQA
+426 SNELGIQA
-434 ANLEDYPALNK
+434 TNLEDYPALSK

-452 TRAVKSS
+452 TGATKSI
-459 RSRGTSGGWLSRL
+459 RRRGASGGWLSRL

-479 DRRESGKSTSSEIET
+479 DGRESRKRTSSEIET

-504 LRSDQEHQAELT
+504 LRSDQDHQSELT
-516 SRIRAMRNTNIGS
+516 SRIRTLRNTNIGS

-534 KLDSIVRSLSGERK
+534 KLDSIVRNLSGERN
-548 EHAIMID
+548 ENRFIVD
-555 GPNDSLKFGQLKP
+555 GPNDSLKFSQLKP
-568 TSSKD
+568 TSSRD

>member
-1 MLEML
+1 
-6 CVNGNSAKIKVLR
+6 
-19 TNAELVHNL
+19 
-28 PCPYTL
+28 
-34 DWMLKARMGLA
+34 MGLA
-45 GPKGPTEKRSSELVG
+45 GPMGPTEKRRSELVG

-95 AIERMRHLK
+95 AIDRMRHLK

-112 ILLGLV
+112 ILLGLI
-118 AMYLGITT
+118 AIYLGITT

-161 DRHLISG
+161 DRHLVSG

-208 IRDATGQLGQQSL
+208 IRDATGQLGQQSR

-228 PPVNLAQ
+228 PPMNLAQ

-242 VETGFGS
+242 AETGFGI

-259 AIGDFSEPKGVRE
+259 SVGDFSEPEEFGE
-272 SEIRETS
+272 SEIREAS
-279 RTHES
+279 HAQES
-284 SNSMKQNAYE
+284 GSSTKQNAYE

-303 NWYQEKEEARVSDN
+303 NWYQEKEEPSISDN

-350 DMGLFDFDQD
+350 DMGLFDFDRD
-360 IGSIEEVDKMK
+360 VVAVEEVDKLQ

-415 ARARQELRSQR
+415 ARARQELRSRR
-426 SSELGIQA
+426 SSELGIQTT
-434 ANLEDYPALNK
+434 NLEDYPALNK

-452 TRAVKSS
+452 TGTTKSI
-459 RSRGTSGGWLSRL
+459 RRRGSSGGWLSRL

-479 DRRESGKSTSSEIET
+479 DGRVSGKRTSSEIET

-504 LRSDQEHQAELT
+504 LRSDQDHQAELT
-516 SRIRAMRNTNIGS
+516 SRIRTLRNTNIGS

-534 KLDSIVRSLSGERK
+534 KLDSIVRNLSGERN
-548 EHAIMID
+548 ENTVMID
-555 GPNDSLKFGQLKP
+555 GPNDSLKFSQLKP
-568 TSSKD
+568 TSSRD

>member
-1 MLEML
+1 
-6 CVNGNSAKIKVLR
+6 
-19 TNAELVHNL
+19 
-28 PCPYTL
+28 
-34 DWMLKARMGLA
+34 MGLA
-45 GPKGPTEKRSSELVG
+45 GPMGPTEKRRSELVG

-95 AIERMRHLK
+95 AIDRMRHLK

-112 ILLGLV
+112 ILLGLI
-118 AMYLGITT
+118 AIYLGITT

-208 IRDATGQLGQQSL
+208 IRDATGQLGQQSR

-228 PPVNLAQ
+228 PPMDLAQ

-242 VETGFGS
+242 AKTGFGI

-254 FFDFP
+254 FFSFP
-259 AIGDFSEPKGVRE
+259 SVEDFSKPEEVRE
-272 SEIRETS
+272 PEIREAS
-279 RTHES
+279 HAQES
-284 SNSMKQNAYE
+284 GSSTKQNAYE

-303 NWYQEKEEARVSDN
+303 NWYQEKEEPSISDN

-350 DMGLFDFDQD
+350 DMGLFDFDRD
-360 IGSIEEVDKMK
+360 LVAVEEVDKLQ

-381 EEFGAPSEPYSGALL
+381 EEFGAPSEPYSGAFL
-396 PPPTDEA
+396 PPPTVEA

-415 ARARQELRSQR
+415 ARARQELRSRR
-426 SSELGIQA
+426 SSELGIQTT
-434 ANLEDYPALNK
+434 NLEDYPALNK

-452 TRAVKSS
+452 TGATKSI
-459 RSRGTSGGWLSRL
+459 RRRGSSGGGWLSRL

-479 DRRESGKSTSSEIET
+479 DGRESGKRTSSEIET

-504 LRSDQEHQAELT
+504 LRSDQDHQAELT
-516 SRIRAMRNTNIGS
+516 SRIRTMRNTNIGS

-534 KLDSIVRSLSGERK
+534 KLDSIVRNLSGERN
-548 EHAIMID
+548 ENAVTID
-555 GPNDSLKFGQLKP
+555 GPNDSLKFSQLKP
-568 TSSKD
+568 TSSRD

>member
-1 MLEML
+1 
-6 CVNGNSAKIKVLR
+6 
-19 TNAELVHNL
+19 
-28 PCPYTL
+28 
-34 DWMLKARMGLA
+34 MGLA
-45 GPKGPTEKRSSELVG
+45 GPMGPTEKRRAELVG

-95 AIERMRHLK
+95 AIDRMRHLK

-112 ILLGLV
+112 ILLGLI
-118 AMYLGITT
+118 AIYLGITT

-208 IRDATGQLGQQSL
+208 IRDATGQLGQQSQ

-228 PPVNLAQ
+228 PPMDLAQ

-242 VETGFGS
+242 AETGFGT

-254 FFDFP
+254 LFGFP
-259 AIGDFSEPKGVRE
+259 TVVDFSEPEEDRE
-272 SEIRETS
+272 REIREAS
-279 RTHES
+279 QSQQS
-284 SNSMKQNAYE
+284 SSSTKQNAYE

-303 NWYQEKEEARVSDN
+303 NWYQEKEEPSISDN

-350 DMGLFDFDQD
+350 DMGLFDFDRDVVAVQ
-360 IGSIEEVDKMK
+360 EVDKLQ

-403 VRQECRAGVVRQ
+403 VRQECRAGVVRK
-415 ARARQELRSQR
+415 ARARQELRSRR
-426 SSELGIQA
+426 SSELGIQTT
-434 ANLEDYPALNK
+434 NLEDYPALNK

-452 TRAVKSS
+452 TGATKSI
-459 RSRGTSGGWLSRL
+459 RRRGSSGGWLSRL

-479 DRRESGKSTSSEIET
+479 DGRVSGKRTSSEIET

-504 LRSDQEHQAELT
+504 LRSDQDHQAELT
-516 SRIRAMRNTNIGS
+516 SRIRTMRNTNIGS

-534 KLDSIVRSLSGERK
+534 KLDSIVRNLSGERN
-548 EHAIMID
+548 ENAVTID
-555 GPNDSLKFGQLKP
+555 GPNDSLKFSQLKP
-568 TSSKD
+568 TSSRD

>member
-1 MLEML
+1 
-6 CVNGNSAKIKVLR
+6 
-19 TNAELVHNL
+19 
-28 PCPYTL
+28 
-34 DWMLKARMGLA
+34 MGLA
-45 GPKGPTEKRSSELVG
+45 GPMGPTEKRRSELVG

-95 AIERMRHLK
+95 AIDRMRHLK

-112 ILLGLV
+112 ILLGLI
-118 AMYLGITT
+118 AIYLGITT

-161 DRHLISG
+161 DRHLVSG

-208 IRDATGQLGQQSL
+208 IRDATGQLGQQSQ

-228 PPVNLAQ
+228 PPMDLAQ

-242 VETGFGS
+242 TETGFGTD
-249 EEKSD
+249 EKSD
-254 FFDFP
+254 LFGFP
-259 AIGDFSEPKGVRE
+259 TVVDFSEPEEDRE
-272 SEIRETS
+272 REIREAS
-279 RTHES
+279 HAQQS
-284 SNSMKQNAYE
+284 SSSTKQNAYE

-303 NWYQEKEEARVSDN
+303 NWYQEKEDPSISDN

-350 DMGLFDFDQD
+350 DMGLFDFDRDVVAVQ
-360 IGSIEEVDKMK
+360 EVDKLQ

-403 VRQECRAGVVRQ
+403 VRDECRAGVVRQ
-415 ARARQELRSQR
+415 ARARQELRSRR
-426 SSELGIQA
+426 SSELGIQTT
-434 ANLEDYPALNK
+434 NLEDYPALNK
-445 LASTMSG
+445 LASTMTG
-452 TRAVKSS
+452 TGATKSI
-459 RSRGTSGGWLSRL
+459 RRRGSSGGWLSRL

-479 DRRESGKSTSSEIET
+479 DGRVSGKRASSEIET

-504 LRSDQEHQAELT
+504 LRSDQDHQAELT
-516 SRIRAMRNTNIGS
+516 SRIRTMRNTNIGS

-534 KLDSIVRSLSGERK
+534 KLDSIVRNLSGERN
-548 EHAIMID
+548 ENAVTID
-555 GPNDSLKFGQLKP
+555 GPNDSLKFSQLKP
-568 TSSKD
+568 TSSRD

>member
-1 MLEML
+1 ML
-6 CVNGNSAKIKVLR
+6 
-19 TNAELVHNL
+19 T
-28 PCPYTL
+28 
-34 DWMLKARMGLA
+34 ARMGLA
-45 GPKGPTEKRSSELVG
+45 GPMGPTEKRRSELVG

-95 AIERMRHLK
+95 AIDRMRHLK

-112 ILLGLV
+112 ILLGLI
-118 AMYLGITT
+118 AIYLGITT

-142 ILANVVS
+142 ILANLVS

-208 IRDATGQLGQQSL
+208 ISDASGQLGQQSR

-228 PPVNLAQ
+228 PQMSLAQ

-242 VETGFGS
+242 PETGFVMD
-249 EEKSD
+249 EKSD
-254 FFDFP
+254 SLGFP
-259 AIGDFSEPKGVRE
+259 SIGGFSEPGEVGE
-272 SEIRETS
+272 YEIRE
-279 RTHES
+279 ES
-284 SNSMKQNAYE
+284 NPHGPSSSTKQNAYE

-303 NWYQEKEEARVSDN
+303 NWYQEKEEAKVSDN

-328 GLDMF
+328 DLDMF

-338 FDSEASTESVGN
+338 FDSEASTETVGN
-350 DMGLFDFDQD
+350 EMGLFDFDRD
-360 IGSIEEVDKMK
+360 VVAVEEVDKPQ

-381 EEFGAPSEPYSGALL
+381 EEFGAPSEPYSGGLL

-403 VRQECRAGVVRQ
+403 VREECRAGVVRQ
-415 ARARQELRSQR
+415 ARARQELRNQR
-426 SSELGIQA
+426 YSELGIQA
-434 ANLEDYPALNK
+434 TNLEDYPALNK

-452 TRAVKSS
+452 TGAAKSI
-459 RSRGTSGGWLSRL
+459 RRRGASGGWLARL

-479 DRRESGKSTSSEIET
+479 DGRESSNRTSSEIET
-494 ERFQTSQHMR
+494 ERFQTSQHVR
-504 LRSDQEHQAELT
+504 LRSDQDHQSELT
-516 SRIRAMRNTNIGS
+516 SRIRTLRNTNIGS

-534 KLDSIVRSLSGERK
+534 KLDSIVRNLSGERN
-548 EHAIMID
+548 ENRFIID
-555 GPNDSLKFGQLKP
+555 GPNDSLKFSQLKP
-568 TSSKD
+568 TSSRD

>member
-1 MLEML
+1 ML
-6 CVNGNSAKIKVLR
+6 
-19 TNAELVHNL
+19 T
-28 PCPYTL
+28 
-34 DWMLKARMGLA
+34 ARMGLA
-45 GPKGPTEKRSSELVG
+45 GPMGPTEKRRSELVG

-95 AIERMRHLK
+95 AIDRMRHLK

-112 ILLGLV
+112 ILLGLI
-118 AMYLGITT
+118 AIYLGITT

-142 ILANVVS
+142 ILANLVS

-208 IRDATGQLGQQSL
+208 ISDASGQLGQQSR

-228 PPVNLAQ
+228 PQMSLAQ

-242 VETGFGS
+242 PETGFVMD
-249 EEKSD
+249 EKSD
-254 FFDFP
+254 SLGFP
-259 AIGDFSEPKGVRE
+259 SIGGFSEPGEVGE
-272 SEIRETS
+272 YEIREENNP
-279 RTHES
+279 HGS
-284 SNSMKQNAYE
+284 SSSTKQNAYE

-303 NWYQEKEEARVSDN
+303 NWYQEKEGARVSDN

-328 GLDMF
+328 DLDMF

-338 FDSEASTESVGN
+338 FDSEASTETVGN
-350 DMGLFDFDQD
+350 EMGLFDFDRD
-360 IGSIEEVDKMK
+360 VVAVEEVDKPQ

-381 EEFGAPSEPYSGALL
+381 EEFGAPSEPYSGGLL

-403 VRQECRAGVVRQ
+403 VREECRAGVVRQ
-415 ARARQELRSQR
+415 ARARQELRNQR
-426 SSELGIQA
+426 YSELGIQA
-434 ANLEDYPALNK
+434 TNLEDYPALNK

-452 TRAVKSS
+452 TGAAKSI
-459 RSRGTSGGWLSRL
+459 RRRGASGGWLARL

-479 DRRESGKSTSSEIET
+479 DGRESSNRTSSEIET
-494 ERFQTSQHMR
+494 ERFQTSQHVR
-504 LRSDQEHQAELT
+504 LRSDQDHQSELT
-516 SRIRAMRNTNIGS
+516 SRIRTLRNTNIGS

-534 KLDSIVRSLSGERK
+534 KLDSIVRNLSGERN
-548 EHAIMID
+548 ENRFIVD
-555 GPNDSLKFGQLKP
+555 GPNDSLKFSQLKP
-568 TSSKD
+568 TSSRD

>member
-1 MLEML
+1 
-6 CVNGNSAKIKVLR
+6 
-19 TNAELVHNL
+19 
-28 PCPYTL
+28 
-34 DWMLKARMGLA
+34 MGLA
-45 GPKGPTEKRSSELVG
+45 GPMGPTEKRRSELVG

-95 AIERMRHLK
+95 AIDRMRHLK

-112 ILLGLV
+112 ILLGLIAV
-118 AMYLGITT
+118 YLGITT

-168 SESNLLKL
+168 SESSLLKL

-208 IRDATGQLGQQSL
+208 IRDATGQLGQQPR
-221 VSLPEYF
+221 VALPEYF
-228 PPVNLAQ
+228 PPMDLAQ
-235 ERKEDLQ
+235 EKKEDFQ
-242 VETGFGS
+242 AETGFSIG
-249 EEKSD
+249 EKSD
-254 FFDFP
+254 FFGFSSV
-259 AIGDFSEPKGVRE
+259 GDFSEPEEIRE
-272 SEIRETS
+272 SEIIEASHSHRP
-279 RTHES
+279 S
-284 SNSMKQNAYE
+284 SSAKQNAYE

-303 NWYQEKEEARVSDN
+303 NWYQEKEEPGISDN

-338 FDSEASTESVGN
+338 FDSEASKEGVGN
-350 DMGLFDFDQD
+350 DMGLFDFDRD
-360 IGSIEEVDKMK
+360 LVSVEEVDKLQ

-381 EEFGAPSEPYSGALL
+381 EEFGAPPEPYTGELL

-403 VRQECRAGVVRQ
+403 VRKECRAGVVRQ
-415 ARARQELRSQR
+415 ARARQELRSRR
-426 SSELGIQA
+426 SSELGIQTT
-434 ANLEDYPALNK
+434 NLEDYPALNK

-452 TRAVKSS
+452 TGSIKSI
-459 RSRGTSGGWLSRL
+459 RRRGSSGGWLSRL

-479 DRRESGKSTSSEIET
+479 DGRDSGKRASSVIET

-504 LRSDQEHQAELT
+504 LRSDQDHQAELT
-516 SRIRAMRNTNIGS
+516 SRIRTMRNTNIGS
-529 STAKD
+529 STARD
-534 KLDSIVRSLSGERK
+534 KLDSIVRSLSDERNDN
-548 EHAIMID
+548 AVTID
-555 GPNDSLKFGQLKP
+555 GRNDSLKFSQLKP
-568 TSSKD
+568 TSSRD

>member
-1 MLEML
+1 M
-6 CVNGNSAKIKVLR
+6 
-19 TNAELVHNL
+19 
-28 PCPYTL
+28 
-34 DWMLKARMGLA
+34 
-45 GPKGPTEKRSSELVG
+45 GPTEKRRSELVG

-95 AIERMRHLK
+95 AIDRMRHLK

-112 ILLGLV
+112 ILLGLI
-118 AMYLGITT
+118 AIYLGITT

-142 ILANVVS
+142 ILANLVS

-208 IRDATGQLGQQSL
+208 ISDASGQLGQQSR

-228 PPVNLAQ
+228 PQMSLAQ

-242 VETGFGS
+242 PETGFVMD
-249 EEKSD
+249 EKSD
-254 FFDFP
+254 SFGFP
-259 AIGDFSEPKGVRE
+259 SIGGFSEPGEVGE
-272 SEIRETS
+272 YEIREAIDP
-279 RTHES
+279 HGPS
-284 SNSMKQNAYE
+284 SSTKQNAYE

-303 NWYQEKEEARVSDN
+303 NWYQEKEGARVSDN

-328 GLDMF
+328 DLDMF

-338 FDSEASTESVGN
+338 FDSEASTETVGN
-350 DMGLFDFDQD
+350 EMGLFDFDRD
-360 IGSIEEVDKMK
+360 VVAVEEVDKPQ

-381 EEFGAPSEPYSGALL
+381 EEFGAPSEPYSGGLL

-403 VRQECRAGVVRQ
+403 VREECRAGVVRQ
-415 ARARQELRSQR
+415 ARARQELRNQR
-426 SSELGIQA
+426 YSELGIQA
-434 ANLEDYPALNK
+434 TNLEDYPALNK

-452 TRAVKSS
+452 TGAAKSI
-459 RSRGTSGGWLSRL
+459 RRRGASGGWLARL

-479 DRRESGKSTSSEIET
+479 DGRESSNRTSSEIET
-494 ERFQTSQHMR
+494 ERFQTSQHVR
-504 LRSDQEHQAELT
+504 LRSDQDHQSELT
-516 SRIRAMRNTNIGS
+516 SRIRTLRNTNIGS

-534 KLDSIVRSLSGERK
+534 KLDSIVRNLSGERN
-548 EHAIMID
+548 ENRFIVD
-555 GPNDSLKFGQLKP
+555 GPNDSLKFSQLKP
-568 TSSKD
+568 TSSRD

>member
-1 MLEML
+1 
-6 CVNGNSAKIKVLR
+6 
-19 TNAELVHNL
+19 
-28 PCPYTL
+28 
-34 DWMLKARMGLA
+34 MGLA
-45 GPKGPTEKRSSELVG
+45 GPMGPTEKRRSELVG

-95 AIERMRHLK
+95 AIDRMRHLK

-112 ILLGLV
+112 ILLGLI
-118 AMYLGITT
+118 AIYLGITT

-208 IRDATGQLGQQSL
+208 IRDATGQLGQQSR

-228 PPVNLAQ
+228 PPIDLAQ

-242 VETGFGS
+242 AKTGFGI

-254 FFDFP
+254 FFSFP
-259 AIGDFSEPKGVRE
+259 SVEDFSKPEEVRE
-272 SEIRETS
+272 PEIREAS
-279 RTHES
+279 HAQES
-284 SNSMKQNAYE
+284 GSSTKQNAYE

-303 NWYQEKEEARVSDN
+303 NWYQEKEEPSISDN

-350 DMGLFDFDQD
+350 DMGLFDFDRD
-360 IGSIEEVDKMK
+360 VVAVEEVDKLQ

-415 ARARQELRSQR
+415 ARARQELRSRR
-426 SSELGIQA
+426 SSELGIQTT
-434 ANLEDYPALNK
+434 NLEDYPALNK

-452 TRAVKSS
+452 TGTTKSI
-459 RSRGTSGGWLSRL
+459 RRRGSSGGWLSRL

-479 DRRESGKSTSSEIET
+479 DGRVSGKRTSSEIET

-504 LRSDQEHQAELT
+504 LRSDQDHQAELT
-516 SRIRAMRNTNIGS
+516 SRIRTMRNTNIGS

-534 KLDSIVRSLSGERK
+534 KLDSIVRNLSGERN
-548 EHAIMID
+548 ENAVTID
-555 GPNDSLKFGQLKP
+555 GPNDSLKFSQLKP
-568 TSSKD
+568 TSSRD

>member
-1 MLEML
+1 
-6 CVNGNSAKIKVLR
+6 
-19 TNAELVHNL
+19 
-28 PCPYTL
+28 
-34 DWMLKARMGLA
+34 MGLA
-45 GPKGPTEKRSSELVG
+45 GPMGPTEKRRSELVG
-60 GLYLVGAR
+60 GLFSVGAR

-95 AIERMRHLK
+95 AIDRMRHLK

-112 ILLGLV
+112 ILLGLI
-118 AMYLGITT
+118 AIYLGITT

-161 DRHLISG
+161 DRHLVSG

-208 IRDATGQLGQQSL
+208 IRDATGQLGQQPQ

-228 PPVNLAQ
+228 PPMDLAQ
-235 ERKEDLQ
+235 ERKENLQ
-242 VETGFGS
+242 AETGFGT

-254 FFDFP
+254 LFDFP
-259 AIGDFSEPKGVRE
+259 TVVDFSEPEEDRE
-272 SEIRETS
+272 REIREAS
-279 RTHES
+279 HAQQS
-284 SNSMKQNAYE
+284 SSSTKQNAYE

-303 NWYQEKEEARVSDN
+303 NWYQEKEEPSISDN

-350 DMGLFDFDQD
+350 DMGLFDFDRDVVAVQ
-360 IGSIEEVDKMK
+360 EVDKLQ

-403 VRQECRAGVVRQ
+403 VRDECRAGVVRQ
-415 ARARQELRSQR
+415 ARARQELRSR
-426 SSELGIQA
+426 RPSELGIQTT
-434 ANLEDYPALNK
+434 NLEDYPALNK

-452 TRAVKSS
+452 TGATKSI
-459 RSRGTSGGWLSRL
+459 RRRGSSGGWLSRL
-472 LSPSSSL
+472 LSPSSPL
-479 DRRESGKSTSSEIET
+479 DGRVSGKRASSEIET

-504 LRSDQEHQAELT
+504 LRSDQDHQAELT
-516 SRIRAMRNTNIGS
+516 SRIRTMRNTNIGS

-534 KLDSIVRSLSGERK
+534 KLDSIVRNLSGERN
-548 EHAIMID
+548 ENAVTID
-555 GPNDSLKFGQLKP
+555 GPNDSLKFSQLKP
-568 TSSKD
+568 TSSRD